1 VTAGEGRAP
10 RPRLSLPEE
19 LDARRLRRRVAQ
31 VTALFVAI
39 ALLAWLAPGLD
50 SIRSRLE
57 NADAGWLALGV
68 ALEVASC
75 ACYVL
80 MFGPVFCER
89 MALRTS
95 AEIGLAELGVGSL
108 VPAGGL
114 GGLALGVWALR
125 RGGMPPDQIATR
137 SVAFFLIKCAAN
149 FAAVAVVGVVMWLG
163 LGAAGLSPALTIL
176 PAVLALAVMGGV
188 AALPLVLR
196 RVGGEGRAARAAR
209 GLGRGVSEALRL
221 LGTGNPAI
229 LLGSLGYWAFDNVV
243 LWACFHAFG
252 VSPPLTVVLMGY
264 LIGQLGGLLPLPGG
278 LGGVEGGLVGTLVV
292 YGVSLRDAVAAV
304 LAYRVIQFWIP
315 LLLSVPAFVS
325 LQRGLNRPERPDLCV
340 PPIAAG

>member
-1 VTAGEGRAP
+1 VSAGGRGAP
-10 RPRLSLPEE
+10 TLSLPDNFEG
-19 LDARRLRRRVAQ
+19 RRLRRRVLQ

-57 NADAGWLALGV
+57 HADPAWLTVGV

-75 ACYVL
+75 AGYVL
-80 MFGPVFCER
+80 MFKPIFCDR
-89 MALRTS
+89 MAVRTS
-95 AEIGLAELGVGSL
+95 VEIALAELGVGSL
-108 VPAGGL
+108 IPAGGL
-114 GGLALGVWALR
+114 GGLALGVWVLR
-125 RGGMPPDQIATR
+125 RGGMPADQVATR

-149 FAAVAVVGVVMWLG
+149 FAAVAVVGIVLWAGV
-163 LGAAGLSPALTIL
+163 GASLSPALTIL
-176 PAVLALAVMGGV
+176 PAMLALAVMGAV

-196 RVGGEGRAARAAR
+196 RASGDGRVARAAR
-209 GLGRGVSEALRL
+209 GVGRGVSEALRL

-229 LLGSLGYWAFDNVV
+229 VLGSLGYWAFDNLV
-243 LWACFHAFG
+243 LWACFRGFG
-252 VSPPLTVVLMGY
+252 VHVALTVVLMGY
-264 LIGQLGGLLPLPGG
+264 LIGQLGGLLPIPGG

-315 LLLSVPAFVS
+315 LLLSLPAFVS
-325 LQRGLNRPERPDLCV
+325 LQRGLNRPERPDLCA
-340 PPIAAG
+340 PPISA

>member
-1 VTAGEGRAP
+1 VTAGQRGAP
-10 RPRLSLPEE
+10 APRLSLPDE
-19 LDARRLRRRVAQ
+19 LDGRRLRRRVAQ
-31 VTALFVAI
+31 VTLLFVAI

-50 SIRSRLE
+50 SIRSRLD
-57 NADAGWLALGV
+57 NADPGWLLLGV
-68 ALEVASC
+68 VLEVASC
-75 ACYVL
+75 ASYVA
-80 MFGPVFCER
+80 MFGPIFCER

-125 RGGMPPDQIATR
+125 RGGMPSDQIATR

-149 FAAVAVVGVVMWLG
+149 FAAVAVVGVVLWLG
-163 LGAAGLSPALTIL
+163 IGSPELSPALTIL
-176 PAVLALAVMGGV
+176 PAALAVAVMV
-188 AALPLVLR
+188 AVASLPLLL
-196 RVGGEGRAARAAR
+196 GRARGAGRVARAAR

-221 LGTGNPAI
+221 LRSGNPAI
-229 LLGSLGYWAFDNVV
+229 VLGSLGYWAFDNVV

-252 VSPPLTVVLMGY
+252 VTPALTVILMGY
-264 LIGQLGGLLPLPGG
+264 LIGQLGGLLPIPGG

-292 YGVSLRDAVAAV
+292 YGVPLRDAVAAV

-315 LLLSVPAFVS
+315 LLLALPAFVS
-325 LQRGLNRPERPDLCV
+325 LQRGLNRPDRPDLCA
-340 PPIAAG
+340 PPISA

>member
-1 VTAGEGRAP
+1 VSAGDRGA
-10 RPRLSLPEE
+10 PRLSLPEE
-19 LDARRLRRRVAQ
+19 LDSRRLRRRVLQ

-50 SIRSRLE
+50 SIRSRLDH
-57 NADAGWLALGV
+57 ADAGWLALGV

-125 RGGMPPDQIATR
+125 RGGMPTDQVATR

-149 FAAVAVVGVVMWLG
+149 FAAVAVVGVVLWLG
-163 LGAAGLSPALTIL
+163 LGEAGLSPALTIL
-176 PAVLALAVMGGV
+176 PAVLAVAIMGGV
-188 AALPLVLR
+188 ATLPLVLER
-196 RVGGEGRAARAAR
+196 ASGEGRVARAAR

-229 LLGSLGYWAFDNVV
+229 LLGSLGYWAFDNMV

-264 LIGQLGGLLPLPGG
+264 LIGQLGGLLPIPGG

-315 LLLSVPAFVS
+315 LLLALPAFAS
-325 LQRGLNRPERPDLCV
+325 LQRGLNRPERPDLCA
-340 PPIAAG
+340 PPIPT

>member
-1 VTAGEGRAP
+1 VSTRERRAP
-10 RPRLSLPEE
+10 RPQLSLPDE
-19 LDARRLRRRVAQ
+19 LDSRRLRRRVAQ

-50 SIRSRLE
+50 SFRSRLD
-57 NADAGWLALGV
+57 NADAGWLVLGV

-80 MFGPVFCER
+80 MFGPIFCER
-89 MALRTS
+89 LAPRTS

-125 RGGMPPDQIATR
+125 RGGMPGDQIATR
-137 SVAFFLIKCAAN
+137 SVAFFLIKCVAN
-149 FAAVAVVGVVMWLG
+149 FAAVAVVGVVLWLG
-163 LGAAGLSPALTIL
+163 LGASGLSPALTIV
-176 PAVLALAVMGGV
+176 PAVLAMAVMAAV
-188 AALPLVLR
+188 AALPLLLR
-196 RVGGEGRAARAAR
+196 RLTGDGRVAR
-209 GLGRGVSEALRL
+209 GARTLGRGVSEALRL

-229 LLGSLGYWAFDNVV
+229 LLGSLGYWAFDNLV

-252 VSPPLTVVLMGY
+252 VPAALTVVLMGY
-264 LIGQLGGLLPLPGG
+264 LIGQLGGLLPIPGG

-292 YGVSLRDAVAAV
+292 YGIPLRDAVATV

-315 LLLSVPAFVS
+315 LLLALPAFVS
-325 LQRGLNRPERPDLCV
+325 LQRGLNRPERPDLCA
-340 PPIAAG
+340 PPIPI

>member
-1 VTAGEGRAP
+1 VSAGEGGAP
-10 RPRLSLPEE
+10 APRLSLPDE
-19 LDARRLRRRVAQ
+19 LDGRRLRRRVVQ
-31 VTALFVAI
+31 VTLLFVAI

-50 SIRSRLE
+50 SIRSRLD
-57 NADAGWLALGV
+57 NADPGWLLLGV

-75 ACYVL
+75 ASYVA

-95 AEIGLAELGVGSL
+95 TEIGLAELGVGSL

-125 RGGMPPDQIATR
+125 RGGMPADRVATR

-149 FAAVAVVGVVMWLG
+149 FAAVAVVGVVLWLG
-163 LGAAGLSPALTIL
+163 LSSASLSPALTIL
-176 PAVLALAVMGGV
+176 PAVLAVAVMAAV
-188 AALPLVLR
+188 AALPLLLR
-196 RVGGEGRAARAAR
+196 RAAGDGRVARAAR
-209 GLGRGVSEALRL
+209 TLGRGVSEALRL
-221 LGTGNPAI
+221 LRTGNAAI
-229 LLGSLGYWAFDNVV
+229 VLGSLGYWAFDNVV

-252 VSPPLTVVLMGY
+252 VAPPLAVILMGY
-264 LIGQLGGLLPLPGG
+264 LIGQLGGLLPIPGG

-292 YGVSLRDAVAAV
+292 YGVPLRDAVAAV

-315 LLLSVPAFVS
+315 LLLALPAFVS
-325 LQRGLNRPERPDLCV
+325 LQRGLNRPERPDLCA
-340 PPIAAG
+340 PPIAT

>member
-1 VTAGEGRAP
+1 MSGGRSGDP
-10 RPRLSLPEE
+10 TVSLPDE
-19 LDARRLRRRVAQ
+19 LDSRRLRRRVLQ

-50 SIRSRLE
+50 SIRSRLDH
-57 NADAGWLALGV
+57 ADPAWLAVGV

-125 RGGMPPDQIATR
+125 RGGMPTDQVATR

-149 FAAVAVVGVVMWLG
+149 FAAVAVVGIVMWLG
-163 LGAAGLSPALTIL
+163 AGPSVSPALTIL
-176 PAVLALAVMGGV
+176 PAVLAVAVIGGV
-188 AALPLVLR
+188 AALPLVLER
-196 RVGGEGRAARAAR
+196 ASGEGRVARAAR
-209 GLGRGVSEALRL
+209 GLARGVSEALRL

-229 LLGSLGYWAFDNVV
+229 VLGSLGYWAFDNLV
-243 LWACFHAFG
+243 LWACFHALG
-252 VSPPLTVVLMGY
+252 VPAALTVVLMGY
-264 LIGQLGGLLPLPGG
+264 LIGQLGGLLPIPGG

-292 YGVSLRDAVAAV
+292 YGIPLRDAVATV

-315 LLLSVPAFVS
+315 LLLAVPAFVS
-325 LQRGLNRPERPDLCV
+325 LQRGLNRPDRPDLCAPV
-340 PPIAAG
+340 IPT

>member
-1 VTAGEGRAP
+1 VSAGGRGAP
-10 RPRLSLPEE
+10 TLSLPDNFEG
-19 LDARRLRRRVAQ
+19 RRLRRRVLQ

-57 NADAGWLALGV
+57 HADPAWLAVGV

-75 ACYVL
+75 AGYVL
-80 MFGPVFCER
+80 MFGPIFCDR

-95 AEIGLAELGVGSL
+95 VEIGLAELGVGSL
-108 VPAGGL
+108 IPAGGL
-114 GGLALGVWALR
+114 GGLALGVWVLR
-125 RGGMPPDQIATR
+125 RGGMPADQVATR

-149 FAAVAVVGVVMWLG
+149 FAAVAVVGIVLWAGV
-163 LGAAGLSPALTIL
+163 GASLSPALTIL
-176 PAVLALAVMGGV
+176 PAMLALAVMGAV

-196 RVGGEGRAARAAR
+196 RASGDGRVARAAR
-209 GLGRGVSEALRL
+209 GVGRGVSEALRL

-229 LLGSLGYWAFDNVV
+229 VLGSLGYWAFDNLV
-243 LWACFHAFG
+243 LWACFRGFG
-252 VSPPLTVVLMGY
+252 VHVALTVVLMGY
-264 LIGQLGGLLPLPGG
+264 LIGQLGGLLPIPGG

-315 LLLSVPAFVS
+315 LLLSLPAFVS
-325 LQRGLNRPERPDLCV
+325 LQRGLNRPERPDLCA
-340 PPIAAG
+340 PPISA

>member
-1 VTAGEGRAP
+1 VSAGGRGAP
-10 RPRLSLPEE
+10 PLSLPEG
-19 LDARRLRRRVAQ
+19 LDSHRLRRRVLQ
-31 VTALFVAI
+31 VTAFFVAI
-39 ALLAWLAPGLD
+39 VLVAWLAPGLD
-50 SIRSRLE
+50 SIRSRLDSAE
-57 NADAGWLALGV
+57 PGWLVLGV

-75 ACYVL
+75 ASYVL

-95 AEIGLAELGVGSL
+95 VEIGLAELGVGSL

-125 RGGMPPDQIATR
+125 RGGMPTDQVATR

-149 FAAVAVVGVVMWLG
+149 FAAVAVVGIVMWLG
-163 LGAAGLSPALTIL
+163 VGPSFSAALTIL
-176 PAVLALAVMGGV
+176 PAALALAVMV
-188 AALPLVLR
+188 AVALLPLFLAR
-196 RVGGEGRAARAAR
+196 ARGDGRVAGAART
-209 GLGRGVSEALRL
+209 LGRGVGEALRL
-221 LGTGNPAI
+221 LRTGNPAI
-229 LLGSLGYWAFDNVV
+229 VLGSLGYWAFDNMV

-252 VSPPLTVVLMGY
+252 VHPALTVVLMGY

-292 YGVSLRDAVAAV
+292 YGVSLTDAVAAV

-315 LLLSVPAFVS
+315 LLLALPAFVS
-325 LQRGLNRPERPDLCV
+325 LQRGLNRPERPDLCA
-340 PPIAAG
+340 PPISA

>member
-1 VTAGEGRAP
+1 MSAGGRRAP
-10 RPRLSLPEE
+10 TLSLPDE
-19 LDARRLRRRVAQ
+19 LDRRRLGRRVAQ

-57 NADAGWLALGV
+57 DADPGWLVLGV
-68 ALEVASC
+68 ALEAASC
-75 ACYVL
+75 ASYVA

-125 RGGMPPDQIATR
+125 RAGMPTDQVATR
-137 SVAFFLIKCAAN
+137 SVGFFLIKCAAN
-149 FAAVAVVGVVMWLG
+149 FAAVAVVGLVMWLG
-163 LGAAGLSPALTIL
+163 VGPPQSPALTIL

-188 AALPLVLR
+188 ASLPVVLER
-196 RVGGEGRAARAAR
+196 ASGDGRVARAAR
-209 GLGRGVSEALRL
+209 TLGRGVSEALRL
-221 LGTGNPAI
+221 LRSGHPAI
-229 LLGSLGYWAFDNVV
+229 LLGSLGYWAFDNMV
-243 LWACFHAFG
+243 LWACFRGFG
-252 VSPPLTVVLMGY
+252 VHVALTVVLMGY
-264 LIGQLGGLLPLPGG
+264 LIGQLGGLLPIPGG

-292 YGVSLRDAVAAV
+292 YGVSLRDAVPAV

-315 LLLSVPAFVS
+315 LLLSLPAFVS
-325 LQRGLNRPERPDLCV
+325 LQRGLNRPERPDLCA
-340 PPIAAG
+340 PPISA